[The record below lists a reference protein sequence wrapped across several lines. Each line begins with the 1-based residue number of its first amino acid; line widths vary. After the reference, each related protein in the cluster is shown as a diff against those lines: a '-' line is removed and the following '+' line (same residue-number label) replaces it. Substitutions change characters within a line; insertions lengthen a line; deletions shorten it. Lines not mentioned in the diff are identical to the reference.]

1 MIANTS
7 NPVFISVLLFSV
19 CRHTRIRTLRLRFLT
34 RKEFQLKFFLIQLE
48 PRILSA
54 NSGATN
60 SQSDRRCLLLRAVAW
75 RRRLFASRLFAYP
88 APPYCVH
95 SELAC

>member
-19 CRHTRIRTLRLRFLT
+19 CRHTRIRTLRLRFLH
-34 RKEFQLKFFLIQLE
+34 RKEFQLGFFLIQLE
-48 PRILSA
+48 SRILSA

-60 SQSDRRCLLLRAVAW
+60 SQSYRRCLSLPAAALE
-75 RRRLFASRLFAYP
+75 RRLFASRFAWP
-88 APPYCVH
+88 ALPYCVC
-95 SELAC
+95 SELACC